1 MNRSPLASI
10 ALAETNEPDALAQ
23 ASQAFLTAVPQVSTE
38 QAQALAWEAYGIQG
52 NAQPLSGER
61 DRNFLVRTADGSAVT
76 LKFISAA
83 ESLAE
88 TEMQI
93 AVLKHLAGRCAVPV
107 PLHHPLRLPTAT
119 QASARVHTSPL
130 TRPVTSHV
138 TSPDWLDWRS
148 PAGEHLRVRC
158 YSFLDGKA
166 GSDLQR
172 SGAAWQAW
180 GLAIAQLHG
189 ALADFAHPATERPFL
204 WDARRAPMLRPWL
217 EVVDDAQLRAQI
229 AAFWAVFEQRLAQ
242 LGPQLPTQTI
252 HNDLSP
258 SNLLASDD
266 GLCIAG
272 VLDFGD
278 MLLAP
283 RVADLAISASYQ
295 MPLTDA
301 PDAALAAMLAGYE
314 SLLPLSAAEHALL
327 TDLILARLTQRM
339 VITAWRARLYPDN
352 RVYILRSQA
361 TATALF
367 RRMIGDWLQTH
378 GAQAD
383 HRADTHPT
391 AA

>member
-1 MNRSPLASI
+1 MNRPLPAPAAS
-10 ALAETNEPDALAQ
+10 APSDEPDALAQ
-23 ASQAFLTAVPQVSTE
+23 ASQAFLTAVPQVSAE
-38 QAQALAWEAYGIQG
+38 QAAALAREAYGIEGQ
-52 NAQPLSGER
+52 AQPLSGER
-61 DRNFLVRTADGSAVT
+61 DRNFLIRSPDGSAVT

-107 PLHHPLRLPTAT
+107 PLHHPLRQP
-119 QASARVHTSPL
+119 ASAQGSA
-130 TRPVTSHV
+130 SA
-138 TSPDWLDWRS
+138 DWLEWRS
-148 PAGEHLRVRC
+148 PEGELLRVRC

-172 SGAAWQAW
+172 DASAWQVW

-204 WDARRAPMLRPWL
+204 WDARRAPLLRPWL
-217 EVVDDAQLRAQI
+217 EVVEDAQLRAQI
-229 AAFWAVFEQRLAQ
+229 AAFWTAFEQRLAQ

-266 GLCIAG
+266 GLGIAG

-278 MLLAP
+278 MLRAP
-283 RVADLAISASYQ
+283 RVADLAIAASYQ

-314 SLLPLSAAEHALL
+314 SLLPLTAAEHALL
-327 TDLILARLTQRM
+327 PDLILARLTQRM
-339 VITAWRARLYPDN
+339 VITAWRARLYPEN

-367 RRMIGDWLQTH
+367 SRMVGDWLQRH
-378 GAQAD
+378 GALPNPCAD
-383 HRADTHPT
+383 RSAAAPT

>member
-1 MNRSPLASI
+1 MTSSST
-10 ALAETNEPDALAQ
+10 ALLKPDEPDALAQ
-23 ASQAFLTAVPQVSTE
+23 ASQGFLTAVPQVS
-38 QAQALAWEAYGIQG
+38 AADAAALAREVYGISG
-52 NAQPLSGER
+52 DVQPLSGER
-61 DRNFLVRTADGSAVT
+61 DRNFLVRAKDGSAVT

-107 PLHHPLRLPTAT
+107 PLHHPLQLPAAAE
-119 QASARVHTSPL
+119 ASANP
-130 TRPVTSHV
+130 
-138 TSPDWLDWRS
+138 SPDWLDWQS
-148 PAGEHLRVRC
+148 PAGERLRVRC
-158 YSFLDGKA
+158 YSFLDGKP
-166 GSDLQR
+166 GGDLQR
-172 SGAAWQAW
+172 NATAWQAW

-204 WDARRAPMLRPWL
+204 WDARRAPLLHPWL
-217 EVVDDAQLRAQI
+217 EVVDDAPLRAQI
-229 AAFWAVFEQRLAQ
+229 AAFWTVFEQRLAR
-242 LGPQLPTQTI
+242 LGPQLHTQTI

-266 GLCIAG
+266 GLGIAG

-283 RVADLAISASYQ
+283 RVADLAIAASYQ
-295 MPLTDA
+295 MPLTEA

-314 SLLPLSAAEHALL
+314 SLLPLTAAEQDLL
-327 TDLILARLTQRM
+327 PDLILARLTQRM

-367 RRMIGDWLQTH
+367 RRMIGGWLHNHAGPADLT
-378 GAQAD
+378 AQ
-383 HRADTHPT
+383 P

>member
-1 MNRSPLASI
+1 MNSSPFAST
-10 ALAETNEPDALAQ
+10 AFAEPNESDALAQ
-23 ASQAFLTAVPQVSTE
+23 ASQAFLTAVPQISAE

-52 NAQPLSGER
+52 DAQPLSGER

-119 QASARVHTSPL
+119 QASASAH
-130 TRPVTSHV
+130 TRPPTGHE

-204 WDARRAPMLRPWL
+204 WDARRAPLLRPWL

-266 GLCIAG
+266 GLGIAG

-283 RVADLAISASYQ
+283 RVADLAIAASYQ

-314 SLLPLSAAEHALL
+314 SLLPLTAAEHALL
-327 TDLILARLTQRM
+327 PDLILARLTQRM

-367 RRMIGDWLQTH
+367 RRMIGDWLQAH

>member
-1 MNRSPLASI
+1 MTSSST
-10 ALAETNEPDALAQ
+10 ALLKSDEPDALAQ
-23 ASQAFLTAVPQVSTE
+23 ASQGFLTAVPQVR
-38 QAQALAWEAYGIQG
+38 AADAAALAREVYGISG
-52 NAQPLSGER
+52 DVQPLSGER
-61 DRNFLVRTADGSAVT
+61 DRNFLVRAKDGSAVT

-107 PLHHPLRLPTAT
+107 PLHHPMQLPAAAE
-119 QASARVHTSPL
+119 ASAK
-130 TRPVTSHV
+130 
-138 TSPDWLDWRS
+138 TSPDWLDWCS
-148 PAGEHLRVRC
+148 PAGERLRVRC
-158 YSFLDGKA
+158 YSFLDGKP

-172 SGAAWQAW
+172 NATAWQAW

-204 WDARRAPMLRPWL
+204 WDARRAPLLRPWL
-217 EVVDDAQLRAQI
+217 EVVGDAPLRAQI
-229 AAFWAVFEQRLAQ
+229 AAFWTVFEPRLAR

-266 GLCIAG
+266 GLGIAG

-283 RVADLAISASYQ
+283 RVADLAIAASYQ

-314 SLLPLSAAEHALL
+314 SLLPLSAAERDLL
-327 TDLILARLTQRM
+327 PDLILARLTQRM

-367 RRMIGDWLQTH
+367 SRMIGSWLQAH
-378 GAQAD
+378 AAQAD
-383 HRADTHPT
+383 RRADTQPT